1 MRHLVFEA
9 GKKKCLLLCKVCEA
23 EVKHSAAE
31 HAGAPSSRGRCLL
44 TRQNITSVVA
54 SEKLEQ
60 QEKKKK
66 KRKSKGE
73 KIEKGKEKN
82 RKKSQGTHKKNH
94 HHFLSLYFAE
104 G

>member
-1 MRHLVFEA
+1 M
-9 GKKKCLLLCKVCEA
+9 CEA

-66 KRKSKGE
+66 EKVKERKLKTTTVTLVISK
-73 KIEKGKEKN
+73 KVRVKLDKEQHAQPPPLLLPTAHLFHCGFP
-82 RKKSQGTHKKNH
+82 S
-94 HHFLSLYFAE
+94 
-104 G
+104 

>member
-1 MRHLVFEA
+1 
-9 GKKKCLLLCKVCEA
+9 VCEA

-66 KRKSKGE
+66 RKSKGE

>member
-1 MRHLVFEA
+1 
-9 GKKKCLLLCKVCEA
+9 VCEA

-60 QEKKKK
+60 QEKKK
-66 KRKSKGE
+66 RKSKGE